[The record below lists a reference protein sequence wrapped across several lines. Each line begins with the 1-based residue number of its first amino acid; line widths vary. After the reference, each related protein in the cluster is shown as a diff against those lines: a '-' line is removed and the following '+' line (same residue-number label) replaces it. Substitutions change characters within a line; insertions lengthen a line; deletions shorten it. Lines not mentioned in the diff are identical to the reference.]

1 MQEVPAAILKKLD
14 LRGAAEKEAVA
25 WRNLLPPEPWCQHV
39 AQSPGHFAR
48 WVNTRL
54 SSGVRNAPS
63 AVVDA
68 RKAKQAFRPVP
79 VVGIGERIAL
89 RALTDWVLEDV
100 DKPERGQDQYRA
112 FVSGPIGRAF
122 PKGRSARLS
131 QAAIDYV
138 VQADIAAFYQYVDHG
153 VLLEEL
159 QVRTGKVEA
168 ARLLVEL
175 LGEIQGATYGLPQL
189 LEASDALSE
198 VYIQI
203 LERDVA
209 RRTSDIWRFNDD
221 FRIGANGYGNAQQ
234 ALEDLSAAARPLG
247 LILSDHKTSIVK
259 FSTYFWHNAIGEV
272 GDSDV
277 EVNPDEVEVWMEEYP
292 DLSDDE
298 LVETAQATVTRLG
311 DDSDDPIDLTDPSSR
326 DVRDLRRAFNIL
338 SRHGDKSGLRYIEE
352 IFRFVPQLTP
362 RLCDYMVSAHR
373 SGHGVTRVWNAISKR
388 SGTHNV
394 WQRAWLTYVARE
406 CRIASK
412 TSEGW
417 LQSQFRGAPS
427 GLLHAETS
435 LSLARSNM
443 IEFEHLDA
451 ALRTQPE
458 ALAAWYALAV
468 NDLPD
473 VPQQQRKAVRASS
486 PLFALLIDE

>member
-14 LRGAAEKEAVA
+14 LRRAAEDEAVA

-39 AQSPGHFAR
+39 AQSPGHFAN
-48 WVNTRL
+48 WVHSRL
-54 SSGVRNAPS
+54 SSGARNASS
-63 AVVDA
+63 AIVEA

-79 VVGIGERIAL
+79 VVGVGERIAL
-89 RALTDWVLEDV
+89 RALTDWVLEGLDM
-100 DKPERGQDQYRA
+100 PQRDQEEYRT
-112 FVSGPIGRAF
+112 FVSGPINRAF
-122 PKGRSARLS
+122 PKGKSTRLS

-168 ARLLVEL
+168 ARLLIEL

-203 LERDVA
+203 LERDVI
-209 RRTSDIWRFNDD
+209 RRTPDVWRFNDD

-234 ALEDLSAAARPLG
+234 ALEDLSSAARPLG
-247 LILSDHKTSIVK
+247 LILSDHKTSILK
-259 FSTYFWHNAIGEV
+259 FSTYFWQNAIGEV

-277 EVNPDEVEVWMEEYP
+277 EVNPEEVEVWSESYP

-298 LVETAQATVTRLG
+298 LLEAAQGTVSRL
-311 DDSDDPIDLTDPSSR
+311 DADSDDPINLTDPQSS
-326 DVRDLRRAFNIL
+326 DIRDLRRAFNTL
-338 SRHGDKSGLRYIEE
+338 GRHGDGSGLRYVEE
-352 IFRFVPQLTP
+352 VFRFVPQLTP
-362 RLCDYMVSAHR
+362 RLCDYMVATHR
-373 SGHGVTRVWNAISKR
+373 SGRGVTRVWNSISRR
-388 SGTHNV
+388 SATHNA

-406 CRIASK
+406 CAIASK
-412 TSEGW
+412 GSEDW
-417 LQSQFRGAPS
+417 LQSQFRKAPS
-427 GLLHAETS
+427 GLLHAEAS
-435 LSLARSNM
+435 LSLAQSDGVD
-443 IEFEHLDA
+443 FEQLDG

-458 ALAAWYALAV
+458 ALAPWYALAV
-468 NDLPD
+468 NSLSN